1 VGRGEGERVMM
12 SIRDEM
18 MLLMLTK
25 LLKIEMKERR
35 DEISRGGS

>member
-1 VGRGEGERVMM
+1 VGRGEGESVLM
-12 SIRDEM
+12 SLRDEM

-35 DEISRGGS
+35 DDISRGRS

>member
-1 VGRGEGERVMM
+1 VGRGEGESVTM